1 MQTLTLDLP
10 VLYGDHHVTEVRQ
23 LLGAIDGVTDIYA
36 SSCFQ
41 LVELSFDPAKTSV
54 EAISATLEEAG
65 YLQDLAF
72 PTETGAA
79 VTSSEESSSY
89 FRHTAFEA
97 PTGMT
102 VGFVQEVASAGRPLW
117 PCPGVGAIRTMD
129 EGD

>member
-23 LLGAIDGVTDIYA
+23 LLESIDGVTDIYA
-36 SSCFQ
+36 SSCFH
-41 LVELSFDPAKTSV
+41 LVELGFDPAKTDL
-54 EAISATLEEAG
+54 EAISAKLEEAG
-65 YLQDLAF
+65 YLQELVF

-79 VTSSEESSSY
+79 VTSSDESNSY
-89 FRHTAFEA
+89 FRHTAIDA

-102 VGFVQEVASAGRPLW
+102 VGFVQQVASAGRPLW
-117 PCPGVGAIRTMD
+117 PCPGVGAIQPMD